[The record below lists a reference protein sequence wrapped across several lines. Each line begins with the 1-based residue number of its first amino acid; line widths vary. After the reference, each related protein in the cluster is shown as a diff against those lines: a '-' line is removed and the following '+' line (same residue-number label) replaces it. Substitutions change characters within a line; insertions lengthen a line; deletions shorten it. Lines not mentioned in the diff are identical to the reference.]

1 MRKIRLFIASSL
13 DGYIARTSGEV
24 DWLFT
29 DSDYGYKEFFDQID
43 TVLMGSKTY
52 YQVLT
57 FGEYPYK
64 GKESFVFSK
73 TVQAETDNNVEFV
86 KGNWKGFI
94 NTLRQ
99 SNGGDIWLVGGA
111 QTIHYFMKH
120 GFIDELIL
128 SIHPIILGSGIPL
141 IVNDPSLETALEL
154 KDVKTYDSGLLQ
166 VTYDLTRKATDKDCV
181 SKDIS

>member
-29 DSDYGYKEFFDQID
+29 DSDYGYNEFFAQID

-52 YQVLT
+52 DQVLT

-64 GKESFVFSK
+64 SKESFVFSK
-73 TVQAETDNNVEFV
+73 TVQVETDNNVEFV

-99 SNGGDIWLVGGA
+99 SSGRDIWLVGGA

-120 GFIDELIL
+120 GFIDERIL

-166 VTYDLTRKATDKDCV
+166 VTYDVNRKLTD
-181 SKDIS
+181 

>member
-13 DGYIARTSGEV
+13 DGYIARTSAEV

-29 DSDYGYKEFFDQID
+29 DSDYGYNEFFAQID

-52 YQVLT
+52 HQVLT

-99 SNGGDIWLVGGA
+99 SSGRDIWLVGGA
-111 QTIHYFMKH
+111 QTIHYFLKH

-166 VTYDLTRKATDKDCV
+166 VSYDLKRKTTDKETV